1 MLLGLQPARYVVHP
15 HYEDKLRKLLD
26 VTCDMEGGLPLEYDI
41 TPLTVRGCQQLARG
55 AGAAAFSSAPAPLLQ
70 GHVLLLVLADTRHM
84 YLTWSDACQWCSGG
98 VGGLHVGAGGTL

>member
-41 TPLTVRGCQQLARG
+41 TSLKVPGKQHYRIRQRGHLAQQCTSG
-55 AGAAAFSSAPAPLLQ
+55 LL
-70 GHVLLLVLADTRHM
+70 
-84 YLTWSDACQWCSGG
+84 
-98 VGGLHVGAGGTL
+98 

>member
-41 TPLTVRGCQQLARG
+41 TPLTVSGRSTQHLRQTA
-55 AGAAAFSSAPAPLLQ
+55 
-70 GHVLLLVLADTRHM
+70 VLLAVH
-84 YLTWSDACQWCSGG
+84 Q
-98 VGGLHVGAGGTL
+98 

>member
-41 TPLTVRGCQQLARG
+41 TPLTVRGWQQPLAVP
-55 AGAAAFSSAPAPLLQ
+55 ASS
-70 GHVLLLVLADTRHM
+70 
-84 YLTWSDACQWCSGG
+84 
-98 VGGLHVGAGGTL
+98 